1 MFGAMSDK
9 AHAAMIQ
16 RLCEGL
22 HVKRVTIA
30 RMDNARYADVEQLAE
45 EFRSELAC
53 PVAVCQSV
61 AEAWAD
67 FLKHRGDGLAFCAGS
82 LYLVGAVKSLLNEEN
97 EHDQF

>member
-1 MFGAMSDK
+1 
-9 AHAAMIQ
+9 
-16 RLCEGL
+16 
-22 HVKRVTIA
+22 
-30 RMDNARYADVEQLAE
+30 MDNARYADVEQLAE